1 MRKVPLIP
9 KILICLMILLLTGSE
24 ISYGGWIS
32 SYAVIANIADK
43 QYATIFGIL
52 FQVVMTVFRFILCWI
67 PGSPSKKLLFFTIG
81 TCLTFV
87 STVFIIDFYSGYVAI
102 FYSAIM
108 YGIMT
113 SVAFPLIFSI
123 PVEFG
128 FDVCN

>member
-1 MRKVPLIP
+1 
-9 KILICLMILLLTGSE
+9 
-24 ISYGGWIS
+24 
-32 SYAVIANIADK
+32 
-43 QYATIFGIL
+43 
-52 FQVVMTVFRFILCWI
+52 MTVFRFILCWI
-67 PGSPSKKLLFFTIG
+67 PGSASKKLLFFTVG

-87 STVFIIDFYSGYVAI
+87 STLFIIDIFSGIVAV

-113 SVAFPLIFSI
+113 SVTFPLIFSI